1 MRSLRSHACQN
12 HRKEKMKKKAW
23 KENLAQGC
31 DCKTEWDLGTRLGCD
46 FRFRFS
52 STRPRAT
59 SIVICSKFGIWR
71 AFRKCLGSSVTERR
85 CLIIDSKGENWKRLV
100 VREINLVLS
109 GAIPECEHGRCQ
121 PNVVEIIAL
130 VTEAIGRL
138 TLLIILQNRG
148 NRTLLFQPLEQ
159 RCFPT
164 FDRQLH
170 QYFNSSCQF

>member
-1 MRSLRSHACQN
+1 M
-12 HRKEKMKKKAW
+12 
-23 KENLAQGC
+23 
-31 DCKTEWDLGTRLGCD
+31 
-46 FRFRFS
+46 
-52 STRPRAT
+52 
-59 SIVICSKFGIWR
+59 
-71 AFRKCLGSSVTERR
+71 
-85 CLIIDSKGENWKRLV
+85 KRLV
-100 VREINLVLS
+100 VREINIVLS
-109 GAIPECEHGRCQ
+109 GAIPECERGRCQ

-130 VTEAIGRL
+130 VTEARGRL